1 MVCYS
6 FEFLLKKSS
15 YGLLSARSN
24 SLQTPLSLTLPEHL
38 QTERNLQS
46 ICFIANFRRDKV
58 KTNEALVSA
67 VKFYSGTPQSLPP
80 WSGLGKPRE
89 RLFFSQKA
97 LGTTQTEQWVS
108 CLQHVDNFNF
118 QTSLGLSS
126 VSPKRIPSTILF
138 WSKFSRSV
146 SECLQDGFL
155 HTLAHTSSS
164 SGRYLSNSGQA
175 GEIFG
180 ALNKTP

>member
-89 RLFFSQKA
+89 RLFFFPE
-97 LGTTQTEQWVS
+97 GFRNHPDRTVS
-108 CLQHVDNFNF
+108 VLFATCGQF
-118 QTSLGLSS
+118 QLPNILGLEFSQ
-126 VSPKRIPSTILF
+126 PKKDSFPNSFLVQVLQ
-138 WSKFSRSV
+138 V
-146 SECLQDGFL
+146 SEWMPSRWV
-155 HTLAHTSSS
+155 LAHISIHFKFKWQISEQLRSS
-164 SGRYLSNSGQA
+164 RR
-175 GEIFG
+175 EIWC
-180 ALNKTP
+180 TQ